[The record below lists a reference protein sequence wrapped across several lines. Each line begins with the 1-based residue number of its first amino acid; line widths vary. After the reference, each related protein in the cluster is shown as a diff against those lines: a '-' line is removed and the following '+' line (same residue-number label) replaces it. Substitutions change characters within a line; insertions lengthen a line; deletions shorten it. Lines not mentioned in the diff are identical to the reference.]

1 LAGARGGEAK
11 STTDDVLTGETKKDL
26 VVLCGDGEKD
36 DSADEGEDIDMSNRW
51 LFASLCLVTLV
62 DLVHE

>member
-1 LAGARGGEAK
+1 MIDTVHFNDSSDPEGG
-11 STTDDVLTGETKKDL
+11 GGG
-26 VVLCGDGEKD
+26 GDGEKD